1 MQSIKEELIKHLEQ
15 DIYCRI
21 GVSKIHGVGVIAI
34 KDIPEGINPF
44 KTLIKRKEKVITL
57 TDKDIINVDEN
68 TKKVIKDFFGSKNG
82 YDVLLD
88 GPNNI
93 NISFYMNHSNK
104 PNINIIEDEKEEY
117 LSFRTN
123 RIIKKGEELLINY
136 KDYDKY

>member
-1 MQSIKEELIKHLEQ
+1 MSLKEKLIKHLEQ

-21 GVSKIHGVGVIAI
+21 GISKIHGVGVIAI
-34 KDIPEGINPF
+34 KDIPENINPF
-44 KTLIKRKEKVITL
+44 KTLIKRKDKIITL
-57 TDKDIINVDEN
+57 TDKDIKNIDEN
-68 TKKVIKDFFGSKNG
+68 TKQILKDFFGSKDK

-104 PNINIIEDEKEEY
+104 PNIDIIEDEKEEY